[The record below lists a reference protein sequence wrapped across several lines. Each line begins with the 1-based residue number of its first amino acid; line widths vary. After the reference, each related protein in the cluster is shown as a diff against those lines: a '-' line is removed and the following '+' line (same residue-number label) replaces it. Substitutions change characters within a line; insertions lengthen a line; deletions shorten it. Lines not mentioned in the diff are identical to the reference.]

1 MLLSN
6 GDVQEGL
13 YLTEAGVA
21 SLVAVLASSFV
32 MICMVVPL

>member
-1 MLLSN
+1 MLLTS

-21 SLVAVLASSFV
+21 SLVAVLASSLV
-32 MICMVVPL
+32 MTCVGVPL

>member
-21 SLVAVLASSFV
+21 SLVAVWASFFI
-32 MICMVVPL
+32 MICVGVPL